1 MAVAEAQKMLEIQAK
16 GMGAAKKGVD
26 DILVQKKK
34 LETEAR
40 LAELAAEQAKTAAAE
55 KARLVEVAKSAVVD
69 LELKNQAKFLAQE
82 KVEMEMQL
90 LQKSLAERQ
99 QVAAAALKD
108 SNEVEAVRQSGL
120 GVVKQTEQEV
130 ARAKVA
136 ALEAQKARE
145 EAVQERRQL
154 GQELLEMQ
162 ALMDKKRAEIEER
175 LKRLEGTQGKGGGAG
190 SGKAPEV
197 KAPEVKAVPGK
208 VGQPAASNSAPV
220 PVSVAEVVKPVA
232 EVVKPVAEVVKPVA
246 EVAKPVAE
254 VVKPVAEVAM
264 VKPAAPIQMRTNP
277 EKAPVEVVA
286 PAVVGNRLGLK
297 FVPVGGGVDFCI
309 WQTRVKDFEVFAR
322 ATNLKS
328 SLWKGPGFKQTPDH
342 PVVNVSWVE
351 ATDFCQWLTDVEHKD
366 GSLAHGQ
373 IYRLPTDLEWSR
385 AVGLAE
391 ESGKTPEAR
400 DMGVADVYPWGNQW
414 PPPAKS
420 GNYTGEE
427 TGSDVAIKG
436 YNDGFAWTSPVGS
449 FPPNA
454 LGIYDMGGNVWQW
467 CLDGWNNESK
477 AKVLRGGSWY
487 NGALKLSLLSSCR
500 VHASPESSTDNY
512 GFRIVRASKV
522 AKG

>member
-1 MAVAEAQKMLEIQAK
+1 
-16 GMGAAKKGVD
+16 
-26 DILVQKKK
+26 
-34 LETEAR
+34 
-40 LAELAAEQAKTAAAE
+40 
-55 KARLVEVAKSAVVD
+55 
-69 LELKNQAKFLAQE
+69 
-82 KVEMEMQL
+82 MEMQL
-90 LQKSLAERQ
+90 LQKSLTERQ
-99 QVAAAALKD
+99 QVAAAALKET
-108 SNEVEAVRQSGL
+108 NEVEAVRQSGL

-130 ARAKVA
+130 ARAKLA

-254 VVKPVAEVAM
+254 VAM

-328 SLWKGPGFKQTPDH
+328 SLWKGPGFKQTPEH